1 MPGRRVN
8 YEEYQGLGIYLEFGH
23 PRSQKTGTQGQ
34 GGFSELDILWKICSV
49 AVGGQEWSQK
59 LGGSRVV
66 KLGGPVVLLMDAS
79 ISQDDDRN
87 SFGEDFET
95 GAERLG
101 SWTERLLRAGL
112 REGAG
117 RPLVWS
123 SCGPTGS

>member
-1 MPGRRVN
+1 MDIQEARRQVLRVRVGFQSLTSYGRSAQWPWEDRN
-8 YEEYQGLGIYLEFGH
+8 GH
-23 PRSQKTGTQGQ
+23 RSWEGP
-34 GGFSELDILWKICSV
+34 
-49 AVGGQEWSQK
+49 
-59 LGGSRVV
+59 RVV

-79 ISQDDDRN
+79 ISLDDDRN

-95 GAERLG
+95 GAKRLG

>member
-1 MPGRRVN
+1 M
-8 YEEYQGLGIYLEFGH
+8 
-23 PRSQKTGTQGQ
+23 
-34 GGFSELDILWKICSV
+34 
-49 AVGGQEWSQK
+49 
-59 LGGSRVV
+59 